1 MQQEV
6 VDGQFNPLT
15 TILTNN
21 FQEVQSYISL
31 ITDIAALVVFTM
43 SKSYFESL
51 SKEYQQFIREGVTIA
66 SEYMKEQWQSQE
78 KNSYKTLMAIG
89 KTTINEVS
97 DDTKTTLFLEGYD
110 VIESYSMKSNE
121 RLFSL
126 LKQKMGIQK

>member
-1 MQQEV
+1 
-6 VDGQFNPLT
+6 
-15 TILTNN
+15 
-21 FQEVQSYISL
+21 
-31 ITDIAALVVFTM
+31 M

-51 SKEYQQFIREGVTIA
+51 SKEYQQFIREGVTIV

-78 KNSYKTLMAIG
+78 KNSYKTLIAIG

-110 VIESYSMKSNE
+110 VIESYGMKSNE

-126 LKQKMGIQK
+126 LKQEMGIQK